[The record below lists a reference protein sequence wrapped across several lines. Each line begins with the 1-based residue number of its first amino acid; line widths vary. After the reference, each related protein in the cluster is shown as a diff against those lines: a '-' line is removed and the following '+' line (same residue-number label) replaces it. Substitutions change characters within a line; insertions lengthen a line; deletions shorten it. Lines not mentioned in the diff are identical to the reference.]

1 MGKYT
6 LIGGG
11 NEMQM
16 NDQII
21 EFNHISFK
29 YKSDE
34 PYALKDVSFVIPKGK
49 WTAIVGHNGSGKS
62 TLAKLMVGIEQ
73 ANEGEINFN
82 NLNINKDNIHIL
94 RKSIGIV
101 FQNPENQFVGST
113 VEFDVAFGLENH
125 AIPYH
130 TMHELV
136 PRALSDVNMLDK
148 ANKEPQT
155 LSGGQKQ
162 RVAIAGVLAL
172 NTDVI
177 ILDEATSMLDP
188 QGRSALIELVRKL
201 NQEKDV
207 TIVSITHD
215 LSEAAEADNLIVLD
229 NGQVFT
235 TGAPQQ
241 VFDKGEA
248 LSKIGLDL
256 PFSMRI
262 NEMLGNPLKYI
273 SYEGLVSQL

>member
-1 MGKYT
+1 MEKYT
-6 LIGGG
+6 LTGG
-11 NEMQM
+11 NEMQT
-16 NDQII
+16 NDRII
-21 EFNHISFK
+21 KFNHVSFK

-34 PYALKDVSFVIPKGK
+34 PYALKDVSFAIPKGK
-49 WTAIVGHNGSGKS
+49 WTSIVGHNGSGKS
-62 TLAKLMVGIEQ
+62 TLAKLMVSIEQ
-73 ANEGEINFN
+73 ANDG
-82 NLNINKDNIHIL
+82 NITYNDQVIDNSNIQVL

-125 AIPYH
+125 AVPYEV
-130 TMHELV
+130 MHDIV
-136 PRALSDVNMLDK
+136 PKALSDVHMLDK
-148 ANKEPQT
+148 ANKEPQS

-188 QGRSALIELVRKL
+188 YGRMALINLVRKL
-201 NQEKDV
+201 NHEKDV
-207 TIVSITHD
+207 TIISITHD
-215 LSEAAEADNLIVLD
+215 LSEAAEADHLIVLD
-229 NGQVFT
+229 KGEIFT
-235 TGAPQQ
+235 TGTPQQ

-248 LSKIGLDL
+248 LSQIGLDL

-262 NEMLGNPLKYI
+262 NQLLGNPLKYI

>member
-1 MGKYT
+1 M
-6 LIGGG
+6 GG
-11 NEMQM
+11 NEMQT
-16 NDQII
+16 NGQII
-21 EFNHISFK
+21 KFNHVSFK

-34 PYALKDVSFVIPKGK
+34 PYALKDVSFAIPKGK
-49 WTAIVGHNGSGKS
+49 WTSIVGHNGSGKS

-73 ANEGEINFN
+73 ANEGNITYN
-82 NLNINKDNIHIL
+82 NQVIDNANLQVL

-125 AIPYH
+125 AVPYDE
-130 TMHELV
+130 MHDIV
-136 PRALSDVNMLDK
+136 PKALSDVQMLDR
-148 ANKEPQT
+148 ANKEPQS

-172 NTDVI
+172 NTEVI

-188 QGRSALIELVRKL
+188 YGRSALMNLVRKL
-201 NQEKDV
+201 NHEKEV
-207 TIVSITHD
+207 TIISITHD

-229 NGQVFT
+229 KGEIFT
-235 TGAPQQ
+235 TGTPQQ

-248 LSKIGLDL
+248 LSQIGLDL

-262 NEMLGNPLKYI
+262 NQLLGNPLQYI

>member
-1 MGKYT
+1 MEKYT
-6 LIGGG
+6 LTGG
-11 NEMQM
+11 NEMQT
-16 NDQII
+16 NDRII
-21 EFNHISFK
+21 KFNHVSFK

-34 PYALKDVSFVIPKGK
+34 PYALKDVSFAIPKGK
-49 WTAIVGHNGSGKS
+49 WTSIVGHNGSGKS

-73 ANEGEINFN
+73 ANDG
-82 NLNINKDNIHIL
+82 NITYNDQVIDNGNIQVL

-125 AIPYH
+125 AVPYEV
-130 TMHELV
+130 MHDIV
-136 PRALSDVNMLDK
+136 PKALSDVHMLDK
-148 ANKEPQT
+148 ANKEPQS

-188 QGRSALIELVRKL
+188 YGRMALINLVRKL
-201 NQEKDV
+201 NHEKDV
-207 TIVSITHD
+207 TIISITHD
-215 LSEAAEADNLIVLD
+215 LSEAAEADHLIVLD
-229 NGQVFT
+229 KGEIFT
-235 TGAPQQ
+235 TGTPQQ

-248 LSKIGLDL
+248 LSQIGLDL

-262 NEMLGNPLKYI
+262 NQLLGNPLKYI

>member
-1 MGKYT
+1 
-6 LIGGG
+6 
-11 NEMQM
+11 MQT
-16 NDQII
+16 NGQII
-21 EFNHISFK
+21 KFNHVSFK

-34 PYALKDVSFVIPKGK
+34 PYALKDVSFAIPKGK
-49 WTAIVGHNGSGKS
+49 WTSIVGHNGSGKS

-73 ANEGEINFN
+73 ANEGNITYN
-82 NLNINKDNIHIL
+82 NQVIDNANLQVL

-125 AIPYH
+125 AVPYDE
-130 TMHELV
+130 MHDIV
-136 PRALSDVNMLDK
+136 PKALSDVQMLDR
-148 ANKEPQT
+148 ANKEPQS

-172 NTDVI
+172 NTEVI

-188 QGRSALIELVRKL
+188 YGRSALMNLVRKL
-201 NQEKDV
+201 NHEKEV
-207 TIVSITHD
+207 TIISITHD

-229 NGQVFT
+229 KGEIFT
-235 TGAPQQ
+235 TGTPQQ

-248 LSKIGLDL
+248 LSQIALDL

-262 NEMLGNPLKYI
+262 NQLLGNPLQYI